1 MKIKGLRE
9 KSEKGK
15 CPLRGEEEDPVHI
28 FKILIT
34 KAWN

>member
-1 MKIKGLRE
+1 LKGLRE

-15 CPLRGEEEDPVHI
+15 CQIRGEEEDAVHT

-34 KAWN
+34 MPWN